1 MVKGD
6 EGSMLKLK
14 RYKVWNFR
22 SVDDSGD
29 IEVDDVTAL
38 IGTNESGKT
47 NLLLPLWKLKPAKDG
62 EIAPMADFPRKKFND
77 YRNLKP
83 KPVFI
88 RAYFEVP
95 LATREQ
101 LSKLTGYPPAM
112 FEEVEFS
119 KNLDGN
125 RYVNFNVVKLVR
137 EMGSQDL
144 SAILVDAAKEIDS
157 ATPLKAEAELKPA
170 MLTAIAAM
178 KAKAEER
185 DVVDE
190 DAFDAIREKLN
201 VSNAEGT
208 PKSSIAPRFARLKED
223 IEELAKRITRPHPN
237 ESEEARKV
245 IAALLPSFVYYSNY
259 GNLDS
264 EIYLPHVIE
273 NMKRNDLGSKE
284 AAKARTLKVLF
295 EFVGLKAEEILELGK
310 DLKEPPSGKDL
321 TPEEIQKV
329 SDRKKERSILLQSA
343 GTKLTT
349 EFRNW
354 WKQGAYRF
362 RFEADGDH
370 FRIWVS
376 DDLRPE
382 EVELEGRSTG
392 LQWFLSFYLVFLVE
406 SKDSHEGS
414 ILLLDEPGLSLHP
427 LAQQDLTHFFDGLAK
442 TNQIL
447 YTTHSPFLIDAD
459 QLNRARK
466 VYVAEDGTSKLSSDL
481 QFQGTEKTRRAAGY
495 TVWSALGIAVAESFL
510 YGCQPIIVEGP
521 SDQHYLTAMKMHLIK
536 LGKIK
541 PSREM
546 VFPPAGGAKGV
557 KAVTAMI
564 IAKDEKLPRAFF
576 DGDAMGVQTVKQ
588 LKTSL
593 YVDEPEKLLSVTDFI
608 SLPSAEIE
616 ALLPADMIVKAVDV
630 VFRAADKPFADV
642 YKAASAIVPQI
653 ESWAAR
659 NSVTLELGWKVEVAK
674 RVKQRILD
682 GAAVDDPIAAVWEKV
697 FERFTV

>member
-1 MVKGD
+1 MR
-6 EGSMLKLK
+6 LKQ
-14 RYKVWNFR
+14 YHVWNFR
-22 SVDDSGD
+22 SVDDSGPID
-29 IEVDDVTAL
+29 VDEVTAL

-62 EIAPMADFPRKKFND
+62 AIIPMADFPRKKFND
-77 YRNLKP
+77 YRNLKQ
-83 KPVFI
+83 KPNFVEAIFD
-88 RAYFEVP
+88 VP
-95 LATREQ
+95 EDARQKLAE
-101 LSKLTGYPPAM
+101 LTGFAVDM
-112 FEEVEFS
+112 FAEVKFW
-119 KNLDGN
+119 KNLDGSLFL
-125 RYVNFNVVKLVR
+125 NFVSVTIDR
-137 EMGSQDL
+137 ELPSQEVIGVL
-144 SAILVDAAKEIDS
+144 ESALKELDA
-157 ATPLKAEAELKPA
+157 ATPLKGELELKPK
-170 MLTAIAAM
+170 MVEAI
-178 KAKAEER
+178 
-185 DVVDE
+185 DVALKLARSNNAVNADG
-190 DAFDAIREKLN
+190 FGAIRKALE
-201 VSNAEGT
+201 VPQSAST
-208 PKSSIAPRFARLKED
+208 PKSSIGPRFVRLV
-223 IEELAKRITRPHPN
+223 EEIAELERTILKPHPN
-237 ESEEARKV
+237 NSEEARKF
-245 IAALLPSFVYYSNY
+245 ITKYLPSFVYYSNY

-273 NMKRNDLGSKE
+273 NMSREDLGSKE

-295 EFVGLKAEEILELGK
+295 EFVGLKPEEILELGR
-310 DLKEPPSGKDL
+310 DLKQPPPGKEL
-321 TPEEIQKV
+321 TDDEIQEV

-406 SKDSHEGS
+406 SRDSHEGS

-427 LAQQDLTHFFDGLAK
+427 LAQQDLTHFFDGLAR

-466 VYVAEDGTSKLSSDL
+466 VYVADDGTSKLSPDL

-510 YGCQPIIVEGP
+510 YGCQPVIVEGP
-521 SDQHYLTAMKMHLIK
+521 SDQHYLTAIKLHLIK
-536 LGKIK
+536 MGKLK

-557 KAVTAMI
+557 KAVTALI
-564 IAKDEKLPRAFF
+564 VAKDDKLPQVLF
-576 DGDAMGVQTVKQ
+576 DGDAMGLQTIRQ
-588 LKTSL
+588 LKDSL
-593 YVDEPEKLLSVTDFI
+593 YANEKEKLLCVTDFVAV
-608 SLPSAEIE
+608 PSGEIE
-616 ALLPADMIVKAVDV
+616 DLLPGDMIVKAVDV
-630 VFRAADKPFADV
+630 VFRGADKPFVDI
-642 YKAASAIVPQI
+642 YKSGNAIVPQV

-659 NSVTLELGWKVEVAK
+659 NNVTLELGWKVEVAK

-682 GAAVDDPIAAVWEKV
+682 EATIDDKTIQLWEKI
-697 FERFTV
+697 FEKFAK

>member
-1 MVKGD
+1 
-6 EGSMLKLK
+6 
-14 RYKVWNFR
+14 
-22 SVDDSGD
+22 
-29 IEVDDVTAL
+29 
-38 IGTNESGKT
+38 
-47 NLLLPLWKLKPAKDG
+47 
-62 EIAPMADFPRKKFND
+62 MADFPRKKFND
-77 YRNLKP
+77 YRNLKK
-83 KPVFI
+83 KPTFI
-88 RAYFEVP
+88 EGIFDVPAEVRLK
-95 LATREQ
+95 LAG
-101 LSKLTGYPPAM
+101 LTGFAEEM
-112 FEEVEFS
+112 FAEVKFWKS
-119 KNLDGN
+119 LDGTLF
-125 RYVNFNVVKLVR
+125 VSFNNAEVQRELASQEVVGVLENARKEL
-137 EMGSQDL
+137 
-144 SAILVDAAKEIDS
+144 DA
-157 ATPLKAEAELKPA
+157 ATPLKGELELKPK
-170 MLTAIAAM
+170 MLAGIDEALKTA
-178 KAKAEER
+178 KAK

-190 DAFDAIREKLN
+190 DGFDAINGFLN
-201 VSNAEGT
+201 VAESAST
-208 PKSSIAPRFARLKED
+208 PKSSIGPRFVRLGEE
-223 IEELAKRITRPHPN
+223 IEELKKTILKPHPN
-237 ESEEARKV
+237 QNEEARNL
-245 IAALLPSFVYYSNY
+245 IAKYLPSFVYYSNY

-273 NMKRNDLGSKE
+273 NMSREDLGSKE

-295 EFVGLKAEEILELGK
+295 EFVGLQPQEILELGR
-310 DLKEPPSGKDL
+310 DLKEPPPGKEL
-321 TPEEIQKV
+321 SEEEIQKV

-427 LAQQDLTHFFDGLAK
+427 LAQQDLTHFFDGLAR

-466 VYVAEDGTSKLSSDL
+466 VYVADDGTSKLSADL

-521 SDQHYLTAMKMHLIK
+521 SDQHYLTAIKLHLIK

-557 KAVTAMI
+557 KAVTAII
-564 IAKDEKLPRAFF
+564 IAKDETLPLVLF
-576 DGDAMGVQTVKQ
+576 DGDAMGLQTIEQ
-588 LKTSL
+588 LKGTL
-593 YVDEPEKLLSVTDFI
+593 YAAEPQKLLCVTDFVSI
-608 SLPSAEIE
+608 PTAEIE
-616 ALLPADMIVKAVDV
+616 DLMPSDMVVKAVDV
-630 VFRAADKPFADV
+630 VFRAADKPFVDV
-642 YKAASAIVPQI
+642 YKEGAAIVPQV

-659 NSVTLELGWKVEVAK
+659 NNVTLELGWKVEVAK
-674 RVKQRILD
+674 RVKQKILD
-682 GAAVDDPIAAVWEKV
+682 GAVIDNNTVGMWEKL
-697 FERFTV
+697 FEKFAV

>member
-1 MVKGD
+1 
-6 EGSMLKLK
+6 MLRLK
-14 RYKVWNFR
+14 RYHVLNFR
-22 SVDDSGD
+22 SVDDSGE

-47 NLLLPLWKLKPAKDG
+47 NLLLPLWKIKPAKDG

-83 KPVFI
+83 KPIFI

-95 LATREQ
+95 QEMREK
-101 LSKLTGYPPAM
+101 LSKLTGYPAAM

-119 KNLDGN
+119 KNLDGQ
-125 RYVNFNVVKLVR
+125 RHVNFNAVKLVR
-137 EMGSQDL
+137 EMASQEL
-144 SAILVDAAKEIDS
+144 SAILADAAKEIDA
-157 ATPLKAEAELKPA
+157 ATPLKAEVELKPA
-170 MLTAIAAM
+170 MLGAITG
-178 KAKAEER
+178 AKCEAEKG

-190 DAFDAIREKLN
+190 DTFDAIREKLK
-201 VSNAEGT
+201 VPNAEGT

-237 ESEEARKV
+237 KSEDARNT
-245 IAALLPSFVYYSNY
+245 IDALLPTFVYYSNY

-273 NMKRNDLGSKE
+273 NMKREELGSKE

-295 EFVGLKAEEILELGK
+295 EFVGLKPEEILELGR
-310 DLKEPPSGKDL
+310 DLKQPAPGKL
-321 TPEEIQKV
+321 LSEEEVQKV

-427 LAQQDLTHFFDGLAK
+427 LAQQDLTHFFDGLAR

-466 VYVAEDGTSKLSSDL
+466 VYVADDGTSKLSSDL

-510 YGCQPIIVEGP
+510 YGCQPVIVEGP
-521 SDQHYLTAMKMHLIK
+521 SDQHYLTAMKLHLIK
-536 LGKIK
+536 LGKLK
-541 PSREM
+541 PAREM

-557 KAVTAMI
+557 KAVTAI
-564 IAKDEKLPRAFF
+564 IAAKDEKLP
-576 DGDAMGVQTVKQ
+576 
-588 LKTSL
+588 
-593 YVDEPEKLLSVTDFI
+593 
-608 SLPSAEIE
+608 PS
-616 ALLPADMIVKAVDV
+616 P
-630 VFRAADKPFADV
+630 FR
-642 YKAASAIVPQI
+642 
-653 ESWAAR
+653 W
-659 NSVTLELGWKVEVAK
+659 
-674 RVKQRILD
+674 
-682 GAAVDDPIAAVWEKV
+682 
-697 FERFTV
+697 

>member
-1 MVKGD
+1 
-6 EGSMLKLK
+6 L
-14 RYKVWNFR
+14 
-22 SVDDSGD
+22 
-29 IEVDDVTAL
+29 ITA
-38 IGTNESGKT
+38 IGEARKT
-47 NLLLPLWKLKPAKDG
+47 
-62 EIAPMADFPRKKFND
+62 
-77 YRNLKP
+77 
-83 KPVFI
+83 
-88 RAYFEVP
+88 
-95 LATREQ
+95 
-101 LSKLTGYPPAM
+101 
-112 FEEVEFS
+112 
-119 KNLDGN
+119 
-125 RYVNFNVVKLVR
+125 
-137 EMGSQDL
+137 
-144 SAILVDAAKEIDS
+144 AAKRH
-157 ATPLKAEAELKPA
+157 
-170 MLTAIAAM
+170 TA
-178 KAKAEER
+178 
-185 DVVDE
+185 DE
-190 DAFDAIREKLN
+190 DTFDTIRGQLQIA
-201 VSNAEGT
+201 NAEGT
-208 PKSSIAPRFARLKED
+208 PKSSIAPRFGRLKDE
-223 IEELAKRITRPHPN
+223 IEELAKTITRPHPN
-237 ESEEARKV
+237 QNEEARKTV
-245 IAALLPSFVYYSNY
+245 SALLPSFVYYSNY

-273 NMKRNDLGSKE
+273 NMSREDLGSKE

-295 EFVGLKAEEILELGK
+295 EFVGLKPEEILELGR
-310 DLKEPPSGKDL
+310 DLKQPAPGKELSD
-321 TPEEIQKV
+321 EEIQKV

-427 LAQQDLTHFFDGLAK
+427 LAQQDLTHFFDGLAR

-466 VYVAEDGTSKLSSDL
+466 VYVAEDGTSKLSADL

-510 YGCQPIIVEGP
+510 YGCQPVIVEGP
-521 SDQHYLTAMKMHLIK
+521 SDQHYLTAIKLHLIK
-536 LGKIK
+536 LGKLK

-557 KAVTAMI
+557 KAVTAI
-564 IAKDEKLPRAFF
+564 IVAKDDKLPQVLF
-576 DGDAMGVQTVKQ
+576 DGDAMGLQTIQQ
-588 LKTSL
+588 LKDSL
-593 YVDEPEKLLSVTDFI
+593 YANEPEKLLCVTDFV
-608 SLPSAEIE
+608 PVASAEIE
-616 ALLPADMIVKAVDV
+616 DLMPSEMVVKAVDA
-630 VFRAADKPFADV
+630 VFRAADKPFVDIH
-642 YKAASAIVPQI
+642 KAGSAIVPQV

-659 NSVTLELGWKVEVAK
+659 NNVTLELGWKVEVAK

-682 GAAVDDPIAAVWEKV
+682 GAAVDDKTIELWEKV
-697 FERFTV
+697 FEKFAK

>member
-1 MVKGD
+1 
-6 EGSMLKLK
+6 MLKLK
-14 RYKVWNFR
+14 RYHVWNFR

-62 EIAPMADFPRKKFND
+62 EITPMADFPRKKFND
-77 YRNLKP
+77 YRNLKS
-83 KPVFI
+83 KPIFI
-88 RAYFEVP
+88 RAFFEVP
-95 LATREQ
+95 EETREK
-101 LSKLTGYPPAM
+101 LSKLTGYPATM
-112 FEEVEFS
+112 FEEVECS
-119 KNLDGN
+119 KNLDGQ
-125 RYVNFNVVKLVR
+125 RYVNFNAVKLVR
-137 EMGSQDL
+137 EMDSHDL
-144 SAILVDAAKEIDS
+144 SAILAEAQTEIDA

-170 MLTAIAAM
+170 MLGAIAA
-178 KAKAEER
+178 AKAETENG

-190 DAFDAIREKLN
+190 DTFDAIRKNLN
-201 VSNAEGT
+201 VPNAEGT
-208 PKSSIAPRFARLKED
+208 PKSSIAPRFARLKD
-223 IEELAKRITRPHPN
+223 DVEELAKRITKPHPN
-237 ESEEARKV
+237 ESEEARK
-245 IAALLPSFVYYSNY
+245 IISGLLPSFVYYSNY

-273 NMKRNDLGSKE
+273 NMKRIDLGSKE

-295 EFVGLKAEEILELGK
+295 EFVGLKAEEILELGR
-310 DLKEPPSGKDL
+310 DLKEPPGGRQLS
-321 TPEEIQKV
+321 PEEIQKV

-354 WKQGAYRF
+354 WKQGTYRF

-406 SKDSHEGS
+406 SKDSHEGA

-427 LAQQDLTHFFDGLAK
+427 LAQQDLTNFFDGLAR

-521 SDQHYLTAMKMHLIK
+521 SDQHYLTAIKMHLIK
-536 LGKIK
+536 MGKIK

-564 IAKDEKLPRAFF
+564 IAKEEKLPLAFF
-576 DGDAMGVQTVKQ
+576 DGDAMGMQTIQQ
-588 LKTSL
+588 LKSSL
-593 YVDEPEKLLSVTDFI
+593 YTEEPEKLLCMTDFV

-616 ALLPADMIVKAVDV
+616 DLMPVDMIIKAVDA
-630 VFRAADKPFADV
+630 VFRAADKPFVDV
-642 YKAASAIVPQI
+642 CKTGAAIVPQI

-659 NSVTLELGWKVEVAK
+659 NNVTLELGWKVEVAK

-682 GAAVDDPIAAVWEKV
+682 GAAIDDNILAVWSKV
-697 FERFTV
+697 FGKFAV

>member
-1 MVKGD
+1 
-6 EGSMLKLK
+6 MLKLK
-14 RYKVWNFR
+14 RYHVWNFR
-22 SVDDSGD
+22 SVDDSGP

-62 EIAPMADFPRKKFND
+62 EIVPMADFPRKKFND
-77 YRNLKP
+77 YRNLKK
-83 KPVFI
+83 KPTFVEAVFD
-88 RAYFEVP
+88 VP
-95 LATREQ
+95 DVARQKLAD
-101 LSKLTGYPPAM
+101 LTGYPAQM
-112 FEEVEFS
+112 FSEVKFW
-119 KNLDGN
+119 KDLDGTL
-125 RYVNFNVVKLVR
+125 YVSFIAVKIER
-137 EMGSQDL
+137 EIPAQGIIDVLQE
-144 SAILVDAAKEIDS
+144 ARKEIDAS
-157 ATPLKAEAELKPA
+157 TPLKGELELKPK
-170 MLTAIAAM
+170 MLAGIDEALKHVGTRNI
-178 KAKAEER
+178 
-185 DVVDE
+185 VDE
-190 DAFDAIREKLN
+190 DGFQAIRSQLN
-201 VSNAEGT
+201 VPDAAST
-208 PKSSIAPRFARLKED
+208 PKSSIGPRFVRLGEE
-223 IEELAKRITRPHPN
+223 IEELNKAILKSHPD
-237 ESEEARKV
+237 ESEEARKL
-245 IAALLPSFVYYSNY
+245 IASYLPSFVYYSNY

-284 AAKARTLKVLF
+284 GAKARTLKVLF
-295 EFVGLKAEEILELGK
+295 EFVGLKPEEILELGR
-310 DLKEPPSGKDL
+310 DLKVPPSGKLKD
-321 TPEEIQKV
+321 EEIQAV

-343 GTKLTT
+343 GTKLTR

-442 TNQIL
+442 TNQML

-459 QLNRARK
+459 QLDRARK
-466 VYVAEDGTSKLSSDL
+466 VYVSEDGTSKLSADL
-481 QFQGTEKTRRAAGY
+481 HFQGTEKTRRDAGY

-510 YGCQPIIVEGP
+510 YGCQPVIVEGP
-521 SDQHYLTAMKMHLIK
+521 SDQHYLTAIKLHLIK
-536 LGKIK
+536 MGKIK

-557 KAVTAMI
+557 KAVASI
-564 IAKDEKLPRAFF
+564 IMAKDDSLPQALF
-576 DGDAMGVQTVKQ
+576 DGDSAGLQTVKQ
-588 LKTSL
+588 LRESL
-593 YVDEPEKLLSVTDFI
+593 YAEAPDRLLSVTDFI
-608 SLPSAEIE
+608 SLQDAEIE
-616 ALLPADMIVKAVDV
+616 DLFPTDFIVRAVDA
-630 VFRAADKPFADV
+630 VFRAADKTFADV
-642 YKAASAIVPQI
+642 VKNGQPIVNQI
-653 ESWAAR
+653 ETWAKA
-659 NSVTLELGWKVEVAK
+659 NGIKLELGWKVDVAK

-682 GAAVDDPIAAVWEKV
+682 GAAIDDKTIELWEKI
-697 FERFTV
+697 FQKFSE

>member
-1 MVKGD
+1 LKD
-6 EGSMLKLK
+6 E
-14 RYKVWNFR
+14 
-22 SVDDSGD
+22 
-29 IEVDDVTAL
+29 
-38 IGTNESGKT
+38 
-47 NLLLPLWKLKPAKDG
+47 
-62 EIAPMADFPRKKFND
+62 
-77 YRNLKP
+77 
-83 KPVFI
+83 
-88 RAYFEVP
+88 
-95 LATREQ
+95 
-101 LSKLTGYPPAM
+101 
-112 FEEVEFS
+112 
-119 KNLDGN
+119 
-125 RYVNFNVVKLVR
+125 
-137 EMGSQDL
+137 
-144 SAILVDAAKEIDS
+144 
-157 ATPLKAEAELKPA
+157 
-170 MLTAIAAM
+170 
-178 KAKAEER
+178 
-185 DVVDE
+185 
-190 DAFDAIREKLN
+190 
-201 VSNAEGT
+201 
-208 PKSSIAPRFARLKED
+208 
-223 IEELAKRITRPHPN
+223 IEELAKAITKPLPN
-237 ESEEARKV
+237 QNEEARKIV
-245 IAALLPSFVYYSNY
+245 SALLPSFVYYSNY

-273 NMKRNDLGSKE
+273 NMSREDLGSKE

-295 EFVGLKAEEILELGK
+295 EFVGLKPEEILELGR
-310 DLKEPPSGKDL
+310 DLKQPAPGKELSD
-321 TPEEIQKV
+321 EEIQKV

-392 LQWFLSFYLVFLVE
+392 PQWFLSFYLVFLVE

-427 LAQQDLTHFFDGLAK
+427 LAQQDLTHFFDGLAR

-466 VYVAEDGTSKLSSDL
+466 VYVADDGTSKLSADL

-510 YGCQPIIVEGP
+510 YGCQPVIVEGP
-521 SDQHYLTAMKMHLIK
+521 SDQHYLTAIKLHLIK

-557 KAVTAMI
+557 KAVTAI
-564 IAKDEKLPRAFF
+564 IVAKDDKLPQVLF
-576 DGDAMGVQTVKQ
+576 DGDAMGLQTIQQ
-588 LKTSL
+588 LKGSL
-593 YVDEPEKLLSVTDFI
+593 YANEPEKLLCVTDFV
-608 SLPSAEIE
+608 SVASAEIE
-616 ALLPADMIVKAVDV
+616 DLMPSEMVVKSIDA
-630 VFRAADKPFADV
+630 VFRAADKPFVDI
-642 YKAASAIVPQI
+642 YKVGSAIVPQV

-659 NSVTLELGWKVEVAK
+659 NNVTLELGWKVEVAK

-682 GAAVDDPIAAVWEKV
+682 GAAIDDKTIELWEKV
-697 FERFTV
+697 FEKFAK

>member
-1 MVKGD
+1 M
-6 EGSMLKLK
+6 MRLK
-14 RYKVWNFR
+14 RYHVWNFR
-22 SVDDSGD
+22 SVDDSGP

-62 EIAPMADFPRKKFND
+62 EIIPMADFPRKRFND
-77 YRNLKP
+77 YRNLKD
-83 KPVFI
+83 KPIFI
-88 RAYFEVP
+88 KAFFEV
-95 LATREQ
+95 ADEVREQ
-101 LSKLTGYPPAM
+101 LAKLTGYPKEM
-112 FEEVEFS
+112 FAEVEFS
-119 KNLDGN
+119 KRLDGN
-125 RYVNFNVVKLVR
+125 RFVNFNAVKLVR
-137 EMGSQDL
+137 EMGSQEL
-144 SAILVDAAKEIDS
+144 SSILGAAGKEIDA

-170 MLTAIAAM
+170 MLAAIAEA
-178 KAKAEER
+178 KKKAEER

-190 DAFDAIREKLN
+190 DTFDAIREKLA
-201 VSNAEGT
+201 VANAEGT

-223 IEELAKRITRPHPN
+223 IEELAKRIARPHPN
-237 ESEEARKV
+237 NNEEACKV
-245 IAALLPSFVYYSNY
+245 ISALLPSFVYYSNY

-273 NMKRNDLGSKE
+273 NMKREDLGSKE

-295 EFVGLKAEEILELGK
+295 EFVGLKPEEILELGR
-310 DLKEPPSGKDL
+310 DLKDPPLGKKL
-321 TPEEIQKV
+321 TDEEIQKV

-427 LAQQDLTHFFDGLAK
+427 LAQQDLTHFFDGLAR

-466 VYVAEDGTSKLSSDL
+466 VYVADDGTSKLSADL

-521 SDQHYLTAMKMHLIK
+521 SDQHYLTAIKLHLIK

-557 KAVTAMI
+557 KAVTAI
-564 IAKDEKLPRAFF
+564 IVAKDDKLPQVLF
-576 DGDAMGVQTVKQ
+576 DGDNMGLQTIRQ
-588 LKTSL
+588 LKESL
-593 YVDEPEKLLSVTDFI
+593 YADEPEKLLCVTDFVSI
-608 SLPSAEIE
+608 PTAEIE
-616 ALLPADMIVKAVDV
+616 DLMPVDMIVKGVDA
-630 VFRAADKPFADV
+630 VFRAADKPFVDI
-642 YKAASAIVPQI
+642 YKGGSAIVPQI

-659 NSVTLELGWKVEVAK
+659 NNVTLELGWKVEVAK

-682 GAAVDDPIAAVWEKV
+682 GATVDDKAIEVWEKV
-697 FERFTV
+697 FEKFSK

>member
-1 MVKGD
+1 
-6 EGSMLKLK
+6 MLRLK
-14 RYKVWNFR
+14 RYHVWNFR
-22 SVDDSGD
+22 SVDDSGP

-62 EIAPMADFPRKKFND
+62 AIIPMADFPRKKFND
-77 YRNLKP
+77 YRNLKQ
-83 KPVFI
+83 KPNFVEGIFDVPADI
-88 RAYFEVP
+88 RQK
-95 LATREQ
+95 LATM
-101 LSKLTGYPPAM
+101 TGFPAEM
-112 FEEVEFS
+112 FAEVKFW
-119 KNLDGN
+119 KNLDGGLF
-125 RYVNFNVVKLVR
+125 VSFIGVTIDR
-137 EMGSQDL
+137 ELPSQEVIGVL
-144 SAILVDAAKEIDS
+144 ENARKELDV
-157 ATPLKAEAELKPA
+157 ATPLKGEVELKPKMMA
-170 MLTAIAAM
+170 AIDAALNL
-178 KAKAEER
+178 AKANNA
-185 DVVDE
+185 VSE
-190 DAFDAIREKLN
+190 DGFVAIRKSLE
-201 VSNAEGT
+201 VPDSAGT
-208 PKSSIAPRFARLKED
+208 PKSSIGPRFVRLG
-223 IEELAKRITRPHPN
+223 EEITDLVGTISKPHPN
-237 ESEEARKV
+237 KSEEARNF
-245 IAALLPSFVYYSNY
+245 IAKYLPSFVYYSNY

-273 NMKRNDLGSKE
+273 NMKREDLGSKE

-295 EFVGLKAEEILELGK
+295 EFVGLQPDEILELGR
-310 DLKEPPSGKDL
+310 DLKEPAPGKEL
-321 TPEEIQKV
+321 TEEEIQIV

-354 WKQGAYRF
+354 WEQGAYRF

-427 LAQQDLTHFFDGLAK
+427 LAQQDLTHFFDGLAR

-466 VYVAEDGTSKLSSDL
+466 VYVADDGTSKLSADL

-510 YGCQPIIVEGP
+510 YGCQPVIVEGP
-521 SDQHYLTAMKMHLIK
+521 SDQHYLTAIKLHLIK
-536 LGKIK
+536 LGKLK

-557 KAVTAMI
+557 KAVTAI
-564 IAKDEKLPRAFF
+564 IVAKDDKLPQVLF
-576 DGDAMGVQTVKQ
+576 DGDAMGLQAIQQ
-588 LKTSL
+588 LKDSL
-593 YVDEPEKLLSVTDFI
+593 YANDKEKLLCVTDFVNI
-608 SLPSAEIE
+608 PVAEIE
-616 ALLPADMIVKAVDV
+616 DLMPSDMIVKGVDV
-630 VFRAADKPFADV
+630 VFRAADKPFGDI
-642 YKAASAIVPQI
+642 YKAGTAIVPQV

-674 RVKQRILD
+674 RVKHRILD
-682 GAAVDDPIAAVWEKV
+682 GAAIDDNTLGVWEKV
-697 FERFTV
+697 FKKFTE

>member
-1 MVKGD
+1 
-6 EGSMLKLK
+6 MLRLK
-14 RYKVWNFR
+14 RYHVWNFR
-22 SVDDSGD
+22 SVDDSGK

-62 EIAPMADFPRKKFND
+62 EITPMADFPRKKFND

-83 KPVFI
+83 KPIFI
-88 RAYFEVP
+88 RANFEVP
-95 LATREQ
+95 QEIREK
-101 LSKLTGYPPAM
+101 LSKVTGYPAAM

-119 KNLDGN
+119 KNLDGQ
-125 RYVNFNVVKLVR
+125 RYVNFNAVKLVR
-137 EMGSQDL
+137 EMASQDL
-144 SAILVDAAKEIDS
+144 IAILADAAKEIDA

-170 MLTAIAAM
+170 MLDAITG
-178 KAKAEER
+178 AKREAEKG
-185 DVVDE
+185 DMVDE
-190 DAFDAIREKLN
+190 DTFDAIREKLR
-201 VSNAEGT
+201 VPNAEGT

-223 IEELAKRITRPHPN
+223 IEELAKHITRPHPN
-237 ESEEARKV
+237 ESEDARKT
-245 IAALLPSFVYYSNY
+245 ISALLPTFVYYSNY

-273 NMKRNDLGSKE
+273 NMKREDLGSKE

-295 EFVGLKAEEILELGK
+295 EFVGLQPEEILELGR
-310 DLKEPPSGKDL
+310 DLKQPAPGKEL
-321 TPEEIQKV
+321 SEEEIQKV

-414 ILLLDEPGLSLHP
+414 ILLL
-427 LAQQDLTHFFDGLAK
+427 AR

-466 VYVAEDGTSKLSSDL
+466 VYVADDGTSKLSSDL

-510 YGCQPIIVEGP
+510 YGCQPVIVEGP
-521 SDQHYLTAMKMHLIK
+521 SDQHYLTAMKLHLIK
-536 LGKIK
+536 LGKLK
-541 PSREM
+541 PAREM

-557 KAVTAMI
+557 KAVTAI
-564 IAKDEKLPRAFF
+564 IAAKDEQLPRVLF
-576 DGDAMGVQTVKQ
+576 DGDAVGVQTIQQ
-588 LKTSL
+588 LKNSL
-593 YVDEPEKLLSVTDFI
+593 YASQPEKLFCVTDFI
-608 SLPSAEIE
+608 SIPNAEIE
-616 ALLPADMIVKAVDV
+616 DLMPPDMIVKAVDTI
-630 VFRAADKPFADV
+630 FRAADKPFADV
-642 YKAASAIVPQI
+642 YKAGSDIVAQV
-653 ESWAAR
+653 ESWSTR
-659 NSVTLELGWKVEVAK
+659 NNVTLELGWKVEVAK

-682 GAAVDDPIAAVWEKV
+682 GATIDDKIVELWEKI
-697 FERFTV
+697 FEKFV

>member
-1 MVKGD
+1 M
-6 EGSMLKLK
+6 MRLK
-14 RYKVWNFR
+14 RYHVWNFR
-22 SVDDSGD
+22 SVDDSGP

-62 EIAPMADFPRKKFND
+62 EISPMADFPRKRFND
-77 YRNLKP
+77 YRNLKE
-83 KPVFI
+83 KPYFI
-88 RAYFEVP
+88 KAFFEVADEFRDQ
-95 LATREQ
+95 LA
-101 LSKLTGYPPAM
+101 KLTGYPKEM
-112 FEEVEFS
+112 FAEVEFS
-119 KNLDGN
+119 KRLDGN
-125 RYVNFNVVKLVR
+125 RFVNFNAVKLVR
-137 EMGSQDL
+137 EMGFQEL
-144 SAILVDAAKEIDS
+144 SSILDAAGKEIDA

-170 MLTAIAAM
+170 MLAAIAEA
-178 KAKAEER
+178 KKKAEER

-190 DAFDAIREKLN
+190 DTFDAIREKLT
-201 VSNAEGT
+201 VANAEGT

-223 IEELAKRITRPHPN
+223 IEELAKRIATPHPN
-237 ESEEARKV
+237 NNEEARKV
-245 IAALLPSFVYYSNY
+245 ISALLPSFVYYSNY

-273 NMKRNDLGSKE
+273 NMKREDLGSKE
-284 AAKARTLKVLF
+284 SAKARTLKVLF
-295 EFVGLKAEEILELGK
+295 EFVGLKPEEILELGRE
-310 DLKEPPSGKDL
+310 LKEPPAGKEL
-321 TPEEIQKV
+321 TEEEIQKV

-414 ILLLDEPGLSLHP
+414 VLLLDEPGLSLHP
-427 LAQQDLTHFFDGLAK
+427 LAQQDLTHFFDGLAR

-459 QLNRARK
+459 QLNRALK
-466 VYVAEDGTSKLSSDL
+466 VYVADDGTSKLSSDL

-521 SDQHYLTAMKMHLIK
+521 SDQHYLTAIKLHLIK

-557 KAVTAMI
+557 KAVTAI
-564 IAKDEKLPRAFF
+564 IVAKDDKLPQVLF
-576 DGDAMGVQTVKQ
+576 DGDNMGLQTIRQ
-588 LKTSL
+588 LKESL
-593 YVDEPEKLLSVTDFI
+593 YADEPEKLLCVTDFVSI
-608 SLPSAEIE
+608 PTAEIE
-616 ALLPADMIVKAVDV
+616 DLMPADMIVKGVDV
-630 VFRAADKPFADV
+630 VFRAADKPLGDI
-642 YKAASAIVPQI
+642 YKAGSAIVPQV

-659 NSVTLELGWKVEVAK
+659 NNVTLELGWKVEVAK

-682 GAAVDDPIAAVWEKV
+682 GATIDDKTIELWAKIFEK
-697 FERFTV
+697 FSK

>member
-1 MVKGD
+1 MR
-6 EGSMLKLK
+6 LKS
-14 RYKVWNFR
+14 YYVWNFR
-22 SVDDSGD
+22 SVDDSGP

-62 EIAPMADFPRKKFND
+62 EISPMADFPRKKFND
-77 YRNLKP
+77 YRNLKKKP
-83 KPVFI
+83 KFI
-88 RAYFEVP
+88 EASFRVP
-95 LATREQ
+95 EKTAAALA
-101 LSKLTGYPPAM
+101 KLTGYPEEM
-112 FEEVEFS
+112 FLEVEFS
-119 KNLDGN
+119 KHLDGELF
-125 RYVNFNVVKLVR
+125 VNFNGVKPIRDMASDELIK
-137 EMGSQDL
+137 
-144 SAILVDAAKEIDS
+144 ILEAASTEIEA

-170 MLTAIAAM
+170 FIAAISEAR
-178 KAKAEER
+178 KAASENNIA
-185 DVVDE
+185 DE
-190 DAFDAIREKLN
+190 DTFDTIREKLK
-201 VSNAEGT
+201 VANADGT
-208 PKSSIAPRFARLKED
+208 PKSSIAPRFGRLKDE
-223 IEELAKRITRPHPN
+223 IEELAKTITKPHPN
-237 ESEEARKV
+237 QNEEARKIV
-245 IAALLPSFVYYSNY
+245 NALLPSFVYYSNY

-273 NMKRNDLGSKE
+273 NMSREDLGSKE

-295 EFVGLKAEEILELGK
+295 EFVGLKPEEILELGR
-310 DLKEPPSGKDL
+310 DLKQPGPGKEL
-321 TPEEIQKV
+321 SEEEIQKV

-427 LAQQDLTHFFDGLAK
+427 LAQQDLTHFFDGLAR

-466 VYVAEDGTSKLSSDL
+466 VYVADDGTSKLSADL

-510 YGCQPIIVEGP
+510 YGCQPVVVEGP
-521 SDQHYLTAMKMHLIK
+521 SDQHYLTAIKLHLIK

-557 KAVTAMI
+557 KAVTAI
-564 IAKDEKLPRAFF
+564 IVAKDEKLPQVLF
-576 DGDAMGVQTVKQ
+576 DGDAVGLQTVQQ
-588 LKTSL
+588 LKDSL
-593 YVDEPEKLLSVTDFI
+593 YANEPEKLLCVTDFV
-608 SLPSAEIE
+608 SVASAEIE
-616 ALLPADMIVKAVDV
+616 DLMPSDMIVKAVDA
-630 VFRAADKPFADV
+630 VFRAADKPFVDI
-642 YKAASAIVPQI
+642 YKVGSAIVPQV

-659 NSVTLELGWKVEVAK
+659 NNVTLELGWKVEVAK

-682 GAAVDDPIAAVWEKV
+682 GAVIEDKTIEVWEKI
-697 FERFTV
+697 FEKFST

>member
-1 MVKGD
+1 
-6 EGSMLKLK
+6 MLRLK
-14 RYKVWNFR
+14 RYHVWNFR
-22 SVDDSGD
+22 SVDDSGK

-62 EIAPMADFPRKKFND
+62 EITPMADFPRKKFND

-83 KPVFI
+83 KPIFI
-88 RAYFEVP
+88 RANFEVP
-95 LATREQ
+95 QEIREK
-101 LSKLTGYPPAM
+101 LSKVTGYPAAM

-119 KNLDGN
+119 KNLDGQ
-125 RYVNFNVVKLVR
+125 RYVNFNAVKLVR
-137 EMGSQDL
+137 EMASQDL
-144 SAILVDAAKEIDS
+144 IAILADAAKEIDA

-170 MLTAIAAM
+170 MLDAITG
-178 KAKAEER
+178 AKREAEKG
-185 DVVDE
+185 DMVDE
-190 DAFDAIREKLN
+190 DTFDAIREKLR
-201 VSNAEGT
+201 VPNAEGT

-223 IEELAKRITRPHPN
+223 IEELAKHITRPHPN
-237 ESEEARKV
+237 ESEDARKT
-245 IAALLPSFVYYSNY
+245 ISALLPTFVYYSNY

-273 NMKRNDLGSKE
+273 NMKREDLGSKE

-295 EFVGLKAEEILELGK
+295 EFVGLQPEEILELGR
-310 DLKEPPSGKDL
+310 DLKQPAPGKEL
-321 TPEEIQKV
+321 SEEEIQKV

-427 LAQQDLTHFFDGLAK
+427 LAQQDLTHFFDGLAR

-466 VYVAEDGTSKLSSDL
+466 VYVADDGTSKLSSDL

-510 YGCQPIIVEGP
+510 YGCQPVIVEGP
-521 SDQHYLTAMKMHLIK
+521 SDQHYLTAMKLHLIK
-536 LGKIK
+536 LGKLK
-541 PSREM
+541 PAREM

-557 KAVTAMI
+557 KAVTAI
-564 IAKDEKLPRAFF
+564 IAAKDEQLPRVLF
-576 DGDAMGVQTVKQ
+576 DGDAVGVQTIQQ
-588 LKTSL
+588 LKNSL
-593 YVDEPEKLLSVTDFI
+593 YASQPEKLFCVTDFI
-608 SLPSAEIE
+608 SIPNAEIE
-616 ALLPADMIVKAVDV
+616 DLMPPDMIVKAVDTI
-630 VFRAADKPFADV
+630 FRAADKPFADV
-642 YKAASAIVPQI
+642 YKAGSDIVAQV
-653 ESWAAR
+653 ESWSTR
-659 NSVTLELGWKVEVAK
+659 NNVTLELGWKVEVAK

-682 GAAVDDPIAAVWEKV
+682 GATIDDKIVELWEKI
-697 FERFTV
+697 FEKFV